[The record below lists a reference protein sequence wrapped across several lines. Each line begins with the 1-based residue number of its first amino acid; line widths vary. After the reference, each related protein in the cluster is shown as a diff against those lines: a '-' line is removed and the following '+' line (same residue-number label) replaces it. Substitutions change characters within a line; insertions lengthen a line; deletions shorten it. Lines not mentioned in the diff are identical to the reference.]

1 MSERSAGIDVVLFGA
16 SGMVGQG
23 VQRECL
29 LDARVR
35 SVVSIVR
42 QPTGTHDAKLR
53 EIVHVDFTDFQ
64 ALEGQLSEPDACFY
78 CLGVSSSGMNEAEY
92 SRVSYDYTLAAA
104 SMLSRR
110 NPGMVFIYVSGAG
123 TDATERGSS
132 MWARVKGKTE
142 NALLRLPFRAA
153 YMFRPGIIQP
163 LHGIRSKTRLY
174 RVLYAVMAPVL
185 PVIKA
190 LLPNQVT
197 TTEQMGRAM
206 IRVAIDGYPTSVL
219 EARDISRL

>member
-1 MSERSAGIDVVLFGA
+1 MSEHSDGLAVVLFGA

-29 LDARVR
+29 LDSRVR

-42 QPTGTHDAKLR
+42 QPTGAHDVKLH
-53 EIVHVDFTDFQ
+53 EIVHGDFADFD
-64 ALEGQLSEPDACFY
+64 AIEAQLSGLDACFY
-78 CLGVSSSGMNEAEY
+78 CLGVSSSGMKEAQY
-92 SRVSYDYTLAAA
+92 SHVTYDYTLAAA
-104 SMLSRR
+104 GMLARR
-110 NPGMVFIYVSGAG
+110 NPGMVFVYVSGAG
-123 TDATERGSS
+123 TDGTERGSS
-132 MWARVKGKTE
+132 MWARVKGRTE

-163 LHGIRSKTRLY
+163 LHGIRSKTRMY
-174 RVLYAVMAPVL
+174 RLLYAVMAPLL
-185 PVIKA
+185 PVIRA
-190 LLPNQVT
+190 MFPDQVT

-219 EARDISRL
+219 EARDIGRL